1 MKLVEILVAG
11 TDADAVAPHVAFH
24 LHAGVDLVVADV
36 SDPGVTLA
44 LEPFVESGRVRIV
57 EGDPGAD
64 ELARLAV
71 DEHEADWLLDARPD
85 EFWWPRGATLK
96 APLEAM
102 PQRYGIVQ
110 GLVRLLVPRAGDEP
124 FWERMTERRTLTPP
138 AEPEP
143 LPSALRPLYR
153 ADHRLRLARGEPD
166 GRVPLRAWY
175 PFEVLTFPSRGAE
188 QAERAAR
195 PGPTVA
201 DTRLR
206 DVLATLVG
214 AEGRFV
220 PPGENAAPFRPPDLV
235 DDAAYA
241 VECAAVGEVDLPR
254 LERAMADL
262 EARVVWLEQRFWR
275 RVQRRVARLVGR

>member
-11 TDADAVAPHVAFH
+11 PDADAVVANVAFH

-36 SDPGVTLA
+36 SDPGVTLS
-44 LEPFVESGRVRIV
+44 LQPFVEAGRMRIV
-57 EGDPGAD
+57 EGRPGAD

-71 DEHEADWLLDARPD
+71 AEHQADWLLDARAN

-110 GLVRLLVPRAGDEP
+110 GLVRLFAPRPGDGP
-124 FWERMTERRTLTPP
+124 FWERMTERRTLEPP

-143 LPSALRPLYR
+143 LPTALRPLYR
-153 ADHRLRLARGEPD
+153 ADHRLRLVRDEPD

-175 PFEVLTFPSRGAE
+175 PFEVLTFPLRNAE

-206 DVLATLVG
+206 DVLGGLVG
-214 AEGRFV
+214 PEGRYA
-220 PPGENAAPFRPPDLV
+220 PPSEDAAPFRAPDLV

-254 LERAMADL
+254 LERTMADL

-275 RVQRRVARLVGR
+275 RVQRRVARAVGR